1 MPNPMFT
8 SLLAADIP
16 TFSSSWES
24 LISSLDLA
32 RRPEEILGH
41 LSALPLVAAAIVT
54 VVGAACIMQ
63 GYRWHKAIVVVLALM
78 LGFGVGRMISAE
90 VGKSTVVAVALGIL
104 LAAIASPLLR
114 YTVALFA
121 GIAGAGIGATLWTFI
136 NPDQA
141 SLAWAG
147 GGMGFIALAL
157 LSFMFFRLVVILFT
171 SVGGGAMFVM
181 GGVGLLLHSDYA
193 SVFVREQV
201 LLHPGVLP
209 LLVLTAAVVGFVH
222 QQRSGGGHSASE
234 SDEE

>member
-1 MPNPMFT
+1 MPTLMST
-8 SLLAADIP
+8 LLMTADIP
-16 TFSSSWES
+16 TFSSSWET

-32 RRPEEILGH
+32 RRPKEILEH

-54 VVGAACIMQ
+54 VVGAACVMQ

-90 VGKSTVVAVALGIL
+90 VGRSTVVAVALGIL

-121 GIAGAGIGATLWTFI
+121 GIAGAGIGATLWTFL

-157 LSFMFFRLVVILFT
+157 LSFMFFRVVVILFT

-181 GGVGLLLHSDYA
+181 GGVALLLHFDYA
-193 SVFVREQV
+193 SATVREQV

-209 LLVLTAAVVGFVH
+209 LLVLTAAVLGFVH
-222 QQRSGGGHSASE
+222 QQRSGGGHPAGE

>member
-1 MPNPMFT
+1 MST
-8 SLLAADIP
+8 LLLAADIP
-16 TFSSSWES
+16 TFSSVWEE
-24 LISSLDLA
+24 LLTSLDLA

-41 LSALPLVAAAIVT
+41 LSALPLVGAALVT
-54 VVGAACIMQ
+54 AVGAACVMQ
-63 GYRWHKAIVVVLALM
+63 GYKWHKAIVVVLALM

-121 GIAGAGIGATLWTFI
+121 GIAGAGIGATLWTFL
-136 NPDQA
+136 NPGQG

-157 LSFMFFRLVVILFT
+157 LSFLFFRMVVILFT
-171 SVGGGAMFVM
+171 SVGGGAMFIL
-181 GGVGLLLHSDYA
+181 GGVALLLHIDSI
-193 SVFVREQV
+193 SGTVREQV

-209 LLVLTAAVVGFVH
+209 LLVLTTAVVGFVH
-222 QQRSGGGHSASE
+222 QQRSGGGQPVPEAE
-234 SDEE
+234 DE